1 MTKEDDVSIGDE
13 FMSQPS
19 TPRFVMCLNIQY
31 LKENRIGM
39 KTKIECRL
47 KHSERLTTRLTNM
60 PKVILK
66 CRTC

>member
-19 TPRFVMCLNIQY
+19 TPRLVMCLNIQY

-47 KHSERLTTRLTNM
+47 KHSERLL
-60 PKVILK
+60 
-66 CRTC
+66 RTFAEGYFEVSHMLN